1 MSTSALFVDTILREM
16 RGVLPIPDA
25 LVAGLISHYEL
36 LLRWNPRMNLT
47 TVTKPEEAAVRHYC
61 ESLFLAAH
69 IGEGSVADIGS
80 GPGFPGIPVALVDR
94 SRRVDLVEAHQRKA
108 VFLREAARDLPNV
121 EVLSTRAE
129 VVRGSYDWVVS
140 RAVDPRE
147 VLRLRI
153 GSRFALLLGSEDADV
168 AGADRTIPLPWGARR
183 VLVLGAFSRSSG

>member
-16 RGVLPIPDA
+16 RGILPIPDA

-80 GPGFPGIPVALVDR
+80 GPGFSGMTLTMAFSSTSSVTYLMLSQAIC
-94 SRRVDLVEAHQRKA
+94 
-108 VFLREAARDLPNV
+108 LRLMPRIE
-121 EVLSTRAE
+121 
-129 VVRGSYDWVVS
+129 
-140 RAVDPRE
+140 RAVWVGPR
-147 VLRLRI
+147 LQ
-153 GSRFALLLGSEDADV
+153 
-168 AGADRTIPLPWGARR
+168 P
-183 VLVLGAFSRSSG
+183 